1 MLLSKM
7 LDGLPLEAPVANRL
21 VRGIAY
27 DSRRVEPGFL
37 FVAIKGFTTDGH
49 LYIQDAVQR
58 GAAVVVLQDDLPVP
72 GDTVKVLAPDTRRL
86 LPVLSARF
94 YGYPAGKMK
103 MIGVTGTNGKT
114 TTTNLIETIYRVHG
128 VNTGLIGTIHNRIGG
143 RVLPV
148 EHTTPESADLQK
160 LLAEMAAEGVGA
172 VAMEV
177 SSHALAL
184 HRVDQCEFDTA
195 VFTNLT
201 QDHLDFHRDME
212 DYLAAKLILFAGLGR
227 NVHKTGPKRAVVNAD
242 DPVAE
247 RVIAASTVPVI
258 TYGIDRPADVSAR
271 DVRVTTRGVS
281 YTAEVNGETLFL
293 DLKMTARFNVYNS
306 LAAVA
311 AGVADNIP
319 LATIKK
325 ALEGVPGVPGRF
337 ELVDRGQDFAVVVDY
352 AHTPDGLENVLST
365 AREVAD
371 GRVIAVFGCGG
382 DRDRTK
388 RPLMGEIAARIS
400 DLAVVTSDNPRTEDP
415 LRIIEDILPGVRQV
429 PNADYVVIPDRREA
443 IGRAIRGAGPGDVVV
458 IAGKGHE
465 DYQIVGR
472 QRLHFSDR
480 EEAAAVLE
488 NMTTGEGAK

>member
-1 MLLSKM
+1 MLLSK
-7 LDGLPLEAPVANRL
+7 LLEGLFLKVPVADRL
-21 VRGIAY
+21 VSGIAY

-49 LYIQDAVQR
+49 LYIGDAVQR
-58 GAAVVVLQDDLPVP
+58 GAAAVVLQEDLPVP
-72 GDTVKVLAPDTRRL
+72 GEAVKILASDTRRL
-86 LPVLSARF
+86 LPVISARF
-94 YGYPAGKMK
+94 FGHPSRHMT
-103 MIGVTGTNGKT
+103 MVGVTGTNGKT

-128 VNTGLIGTIHNRIGG
+128 VKTGLVGTIHNRIGH

-148 EHTTPESADLQK
+148 EHTTPESTDLQQ
-160 LLAEMAAEGVGA
+160 LLAEMFREGVRA
-172 VAMEV
+172 VTMEV
-177 SSHALAL
+177 SSHALLL

-201 QDHLDFHRDME
+201 QDHLDFHGTME
-212 DYLAAKLILFAGLGR
+212 DYLAAKLRLFTGLGR
-227 NVHKTGPKRAVVNAD
+227 DAVKTGPKHAVVNID
-242 DPVAE
+242 DPVAQ
-247 RVIAASTVPVI
+247 RVLDACPVPVI
-258 TYGIDRPADVSAR
+258 TYGIDRPADVTAR
-271 DVRVTTRGVS
+271 DVRITTRGVS
-281 YTAEVNGETLFL
+281 FTAVARGEDIPL
-293 DLKMTARFNVYNS
+293 DLKLTARFNVYNS

-311 AGVADNIP
+311 AGLAGGIP
-319 LATIKK
+319 TPTIKE
-325 ALEGVPGVPGRF
+325 ALEGVSGVPGRF

-365 AREVAD
+365 AREVAR

-415 LRIIEDILPGVRQV
+415 QLIIEDILPGVRRV
-429 PNADYVVIPDRREA
+429 PGAEYVVIPDRREA
-443 IGRAIRGAGPGDVVV
+443 IRRAIGTAAPGDVVV

-472 QRLHFSDR
+472 QRLHFDDR

-488 NMTTGEGAK
+488 SINAGEGAQ